1 MVLEFVEDVV
11 GNVEETEEEVVEA
24 VDLVSFI
31 TTDGNMLCV
40 TTKVKIEEPLQMSTK
55 RLRPLL
61 V

>member
-1 MVLEFVEDVV
+1 MVLEVVEDVV

-24 VDLVSFI
+24 MDLVSLI

-61 V
+61 I

>member
-1 MVLEFVEDVV
+1 MVLEVVEDVV

-24 VDLVSFI
+24 VDIVSLI

-55 RLRPLL
+55 RLQPLL
-61 V
+61 I